1 MTSLNSLKLITAKR
15 SAQLPVAVQRRQK
28 LLRRLDEQ
36 ILCARAHA
44 EGGEFTATRKRKVLD
59 SDGNAVVKQVPKQLR
74 VWWWTQE
81 SGKIAF
87 SVRYGT
93 AVVPLSS
100 KANAI
105 EVANMTE
112 LVSALSVI
120 HSAVAAGDLDTQ
132 IVAAGTR
139 LRDGFKK

>member
-1 MTSLNSLKLITAKR
+1 MGELT
-15 SAQLPVAVQRRQK
+15 
-28 LLRRLDEQ
+28 
-36 ILCARAHA
+36 HA
-44 EGGEFTATRKRKVLD
+44 EGGEFAATRKRKVLD

-93 AVVPLSS
+93 AVVPLTS

-120 HSAVAAGDLDTQ
+120 HAAVTAGDLDSQ

>member
-1 MTSLNSLKLITAKR
+1 MTLAQLKLTAAKKPTHI
-15 SAQLPVAVQRRQK
+15 SPSFHRRLK

-74 VWWWTQE
+74 VWWWMQE

-112 LVSALSVI
+112 LVSALSII
-120 HSAVAAGDLDTQ
+120 HAAVAAGDLDTQ

>member
-1 MTSLNSLKLITAKR
+1 MATLSTLKFITAKR
-15 SAQLPVAVQRRQK
+15 TTQLPVAIQRRTK
-28 LLRRLDEQ
+28 LLLRLDEQ
-36 ILCARAHA
+36 LQNARAIA
-44 EGGEFTATRKRKVLD
+44 EGKTFSVLRKRKTTD
-59 SDGNAVVKQVPKQLR
+59 IDGVSVYTNVPKKLR
-74 VWWWTQE
+74 TWWWKQE
-81 SGKIAF
+81 NGKIAF

-112 LVSALSVI
+112 LVSALSII
-120 HSAVAAGDLDTQ
+120 HAAVAAGDLDTQ